1 MRSVGILGCGW
12 LGISLAKKF
21 KKLNYQ
27 VLGSKTS
34 LKGLSE
40 IERIGIEGFLVVL
53 KKDKSEGILPFIKN
67 IETLIISVP
76 PQKKSSDSN
85 FTGKIQT
92 LINSIKSSS
101 LKKVLF
107 LSSTSVYGSKGGVFD
122 ETKKCFTR

>member
-1 MRSVGILGCGW
+1 MHSVGILGCGW

-67 IETLIISVP
+67 IETLIISIP
-76 PQKKSSDSN
+76 PQKKK
-85 FTGKIQT
+85 F
-92 LINSIKSSS
+92 
-101 LKKVLF
+101 
-107 LSSTSVYGSKGGVFD
+107 
-122 ETKKCFTR
+122 

>member
-1 MRSVGILGCGW
+1 MHSVGILGCGW

-76 PQKKSSDSN
+76 PQKKSFDSN
-85 FTGKIQT
+85 FTGKIRT

-101 LKKVLF
+101 LKKSIIL
-107 LSSTSVYGSKGGVFD
+107 K
-122 ETKKCFTR
+122 